1 MGKGLEYNAEPGDI
15 YITDEGSVWRV
26 AGFQSSPTVI
36 LERVFPYTK
45 NEEGGF
51 DYHRETHAV
60 GCLNAKRFTRLKPV
74 GEE

>member
-15 YITDEGSVWRV
+15 YITDESAVYRV
-26 AGFQSSPTVI
+26 VGYQISPTVI
-36 LERVFPYTK
+36 LERITFPFKK
-45 NEEGGF
+45 NEEGGW

-74 GEE
+74 E